1 MLPFLLHKRLRLKRL
16 IDPGLLLI
24 ICLTFVVAEPIW
36 TSDGLSSPA
45 GDESHHLR
53 RIVLMRSS
61 WLEGEF
67 FPSWAEATYWGYG
80 SPVFHFYASLT
91 YQIASAIQLVFN
103 LGLVQAARWLLL
115 LSFMTAGVGMYL
127 FCRQRSGAIGALI
140 GGLIYVS
147 SPYFLVIEADV
158 RGAYPALFAQALLPL
173 LLWRV
178 DALRDAPCGRN
189 FLLVILIEAALINTH
204 NLHAVLSTG
213 VAFAWLAWEGLIHRI
228 NREASR
234 LDARG
239 DLWAALALLLG
250 ILAAASFWLP
260 ILLEGHT
267 IKSEGLFKSR
277 SISLWPSL
285 SELLKIPDQFYTW
298 ARPTIPDSIHI
309 GIAQWT
315 YALVGAGGGLALY
328 VRGFRTRHPG
338 AFLGALFFFLLSLA
352 LVVLMLPWSHPF
364 WHSIVPFRYLQ
375 FPIRFLGPIVLCCGY
390 LASMNGLWLRRLPGK
405 MRLIAIAIAVAAVVV
420 AGFAMS
426 RTMSWKRQNIDVSTL
441 RLMTTSKP
449 GTSPTDDYLP
459 GTASRDVDQ
468 TRLLGDYVDGY
479 PIDKFDRD
487 SLPPGAEATL
497 LRNAPEFH
505 AWHILSPA
513 PFDAIILNYWWPG
526 WAATVD
532 GRAVPVAPSA
542 DLGLIR
548 ASLPAGEYTLRVYLG
563 STPPRDAG
571 AWISALALVGGLA
584 IAWRLRH
591 LRILPR
597 PYASALPITTSE
609 ILAVALGGAIIA
621 VCFLIIF
628 F

>member
-1 MLPFLLHKRLRLKRL
+1 MSFLINKSCALKRFT
-16 IDPGLLLI
+16 DPGLLLI
-24 ICLTFVVAEPIW
+24 IILTFVVAEPIW

-45 GDESHHLR
+45 GDEGHHLR
-53 RIVLMRSS
+53 RIVIMRSS

-91 YQIASAIQLVFN
+91 YHIASAIQLVFN
-103 LGLVQAARWLLL
+103 LGLIQAARWLLL
-115 LSFMTAGVGMYL
+115 LSFMMAGLGMYL
-127 FCRQRSGAIGALI
+127 FCRRRSGALGALI

-158 RGAYPALFAQALLPL
+158 RGAYPALFAQALFPL

-178 DALRDAPCGRN
+178 DALRDAPSGRD
-189 FLLVILIEAALINTH
+189 FLLVVLIEAALINTH
-204 NLHAVLSTG
+204 NLHAILFTG
-213 VAFAWLAWEGLIHRI
+213 LAFAWLAWEGLIHRV
-228 NREASR
+228 NSEASR

-239 DLWAALALLLG
+239 VLWAALALLLG

-267 IKSEGLFKSR
+267 VKNEALNKNW

-285 SELLKIPDQFYTW
+285 SDLLKIPDQFYTW
-298 ARPTIPDSIHI
+298 DRPTFTESFHI

-315 YALVGAGGGLALY
+315 YALVGAGGALALY
-328 VRGFRTRHPG
+328 VRGYRTRHPG
-338 AFLGALFFFLLSLA
+338 VFLAALFFFLLSLA
-352 LVVLMLPWSHPF
+352 LVLLMLPWSHPL
-364 WHSIVPFRYLQ
+364 WHSFVPFRYLQ
-375 FPIRFLGPIVLCCGY
+375 FPIRFLGPVVLCCGY
-390 LASMNGLWLRRLPGK
+390 LASLNGLWLRRLPGNVG
-405 MRLIAIAIAVAAVVV
+405 LLAIALAVAALVV
-420 AGFAMS
+420 AGFAIS
-426 RTMSWKRQNIDVSTL
+426 RTMSWDRQNIDVSTL

-449 GTSPTDDYLP
+449 GKSATFDFFPS
-459 GTASRDVDQ
+459 TASRDVDK
-468 TRLLGDYVDGY
+468 TRLLEDYVDGY

-505 AWHILSPA
+505 AWRVLSPA

-532 GRAVPVAPSA
+532 GSAVPVAPSPG
-542 DLGLIR
+542 LGLIR
-548 ASLPAGEYTLRVYLG
+548 ASLPAGDYTLRVYLG
-563 STPPRDAG
+563 STPARDAG
-571 AWISALALVGGLA
+571 SLISALALIGGVAL
-584 IAWRLRH
+584 AWRLRR
-591 LRILPR
+591 LGISPR
-597 PYASALPITTSE
+597 PYASALPMTPGE

>member
-315 YALVGAGGGLALY
+315 YALVGAGGGLTLY
-328 VRGFRTRHPG
+328 IRGFRTRHPG

-487 SLPPGAEATL
+487 SLPPGTEATL

-505 AWHILSPA
+505 AWRVLSPA

>member
-91 YQIASAIQLVFN
+91 YHIASAIQLVFN
-103 LGLVQAARWLLL
+103 LGLIQAARWLLL
-115 LSFMTAGVGMYL
+115 LSFMLAGVGMYL
-127 FCRQRSGAIGALI
+127 FCRRRSGALGALL
-140 GGLIYVS
+140 GALIYVS

-178 DALRDAPCGRN
+178 DALRDAPSGRN

-239 DLWAALALLLG
+239 DSWAALALLLG

-364 WHSIVPFRYLQ
+364 WHSFVPFRYLQ

-505 AWHILSPA
+505 AWRVLSPA

-532 GRAVPVAPSA
+532 GSAVPVAPSA

-571 AWISALALVGGLA
+571 ALISALALIGGVAL
-584 IAWRLRH
+584 AWRLRR